1 MPVPLKLVFMCSDPI
16 ALPLLDWLAGEGS
29 ATARLLAIYTQ
40 PDRPTGRGQKVE
52 PGPIKQWALA
62 HGVPVRQPEKL
73 SDEEGTWLAAQQ
85 ADVGLLMAY
94 GHILREAFLA
104 TPRLGTLNLHASILP
119 KYRGA
124 SPIQTAVACGER
136 ETGVKFMRV
145 VRQLDA
151 GPVADVERVPIGQLD
166 TAGEVESRLAA
177 AAVPLLA
184 RTLPRLA
191 RGELA
196 FREQDHGTATYCR
209 RLIKADGA
217 LDFTA
222 PAAALAARINGLFP
236 WPGCAVEING
246 VPVKLGLADAVAEVG
261 DLGYSIATPGTI
273 IGTDA
278 EGLLVR
284 AGEGILRLRKLQ
296 RPGGRL
302 LPAPEFLRGF
312 PIAKGARLPSQTMSS
327 LTSTQPFR
335 CNR

>member
-1 MPVPLKLVFMCSDPI
+1 MPAPLKLVFMGSDPI
-16 ALPLLDWLAGEGS
+16 ALPLLDWLMGEGS
-29 ATARLLAIYTQ
+29 ASAHLAAVYTQ

-62 HGVPVRQPEKL
+62 HSVPVRQPEKL
-73 SDEEGTWLAAQQ
+73 SDEERAWLAAQQ
-85 ADVGLLMAY
+85 ADAALVMAY

-104 TPRLGTLNLHASILP
+104 TPRLGTINLHASILP

-124 SPIQTAVACGER
+124 SPIQTAVACSER
-136 ETGVKFMRV
+136 ETGVTFMRV

-166 TAGEVESRLAA
+166 TASEVETRLAA

-191 RGELA
+191 RGELVL
-196 FREQDHGTATYCR
+196 REQDHGAATYCW
-209 RLIKADGA
+209 RLVKADGV

-222 PAAALAARINGLFP
+222 PAGVLAARINGLFP
-236 WPGCAVEING
+236 WPGCAVEISG
-246 VPVKLGLADAVAEVG
+246 VPVKLGLADAMAQVA
-261 DLGYSIATPGTI
+261 DPDHNIAAPGTVV
-273 IGTDA
+273 GTDA
-278 EGLLVR
+278 EGLLVKV
-284 AGEGILRLRKLQ
+284 GEGILRLRKLQ

-327 LTSTQPFR
+327 LTSTQPLR
-335 CNR
+335 GNR